1 MKNTLAENMRRFG
14 TKNLREDTYTD
25 SQVET
30 RLERMMNRVFQA
42 VNKSQPVRENGTA
55 KLNKEQTGFYALTV
69 TKPGKMFRRARV
81 GILGVYLDQD
91 PKNLVITVS
100 INGDRESK
108 EIFDWGDGLFAS
120 DDAAYDKVIDE
131 AMRMAEFVMYSQN

>member
-1 MKNTLAENMRRFG
+1 MKNILAENMRRFG
-14 TKNLREDTYTD
+14 TKNLREDNYTQD
-25 SQVET
+25 QAET

-69 TKPGKMFRRARV
+69 TKP
-81 GILGVYLDQD
+81 
-91 PKNLVITVS
+91 
-100 INGDRESK
+100 
-108 EIFDWGDGLFAS
+108 LFAS

-131 AMRMAEFVMYSQN
+131 AMHMAEFVMYSQN